1 MRGRGSVN
9 TDEFIREVDEA
20 VRQDQWLKLWK
31 QYGNYLVAAA
41 LAVVIG
47 TAAGVGWRA
56 WHASERLEEARRY
69 AAAQQ
74 LMREDKPAEAAAAFA
89 ALAADAD
96 SGYRVLARLRA
107 AEAQAQAGDAAAA
120 MATLEQLAANDDAQ
134 PVYRS
139 LGELLATQRAFA
151 EAQPSAVLAELEP
164 LVGIDDPWRYSALE
178 LRALAQMQSGD
189 TAAARQTLDD
199 LLADPLTPPQLGRR
213 AAELLAF
220 LGGPPATEQPAAQA
234 GQEPPAQ
241 AADQPPAEPAE
252 EGAVAEGD

>member
-31 QYGNYLVAAA
+31 RYGNYIVAAA

-56 WHASERLEEARRY
+56 WQQNERLEDARRY

-74 LMREDKPAEAAAAFA
+74 LLRQNKPAEAAAAFA
-89 ALAADAD
+89 ALAEDAG

-107 AEAQAQAGDAAAA
+107 AEAQAQAGDPAAAT
-120 MATLEQLAANDDAQ
+120 ATLEQLAANDDAL

-151 EAQPSAVLAELEP
+151 NAQPTAVLAELEP
-164 LVGIDDPWRYSALE
+164 LVGINDPWRYSALE

-189 TAAARQTLDD
+189 TAGARQTLDE

-220 LGGPPATEQPAAQA
+220 LGGPPAGEQPAAQA
-234 GQEPPAQ
+234 GQEPRAQ
-241 AADQPPAEPAE
+241 AADGPAAVPAE